1 MTEAIMSSSL
11 KDQDRLFV
19 QDLLETS
26 EAAHNTRQ
34 KFLVIVSAELEERQ
48 SKDEIDAALRQAI
61 YDYARKR
68 AEASAKLASDT
79 IELVAIEK
87 ARNALKDCAAR
98 LAAAPWRA
106 VVRERW
112 PATIAHEI
120 ERLFDEMQGPLL
132 PSGERL
138 EPSADSV
145 LLQLKDAFEVLIK
158 FTATVLMC
166 ALIEAGGEDADWAR
180 RQLFKRGLSLGDW
193 AGMLRQSVER
203 CSKSDNAVP
212 AAITTLARAAKRKLL
227 RATDD
232 FTSIRNNVIGHGVR
246 AFDPSETAE
255 LVIGC
260 VESGKV
266 RNPKGENQTTIPL
279 AAVLAAMVELKAY
292 DSMILEAGE
301 GESRL
306 VLSGAG
312 SADRWLSDERHRRHG
327 SITLPLR
334 LHFSGDG
341 KTLSLAP
348 FVAARICTQCTRR
361 DVLLYDLLHKAA
373 PTGTFDLLDYARG
386 HKSRLS
392 GAQAPDLSDAWGR
405 SCPRTRPISAAIA
418 QLRPCV
424 GSTRQGAHRPQL

>member
-1 MTEAIMSSSL
+1 MC
-11 KDQDRLFV
+11 K
-19 QDLLETS
+19 DLLETS
-26 EAAHNTRQ
+26 GSSLTRAL

-48 SKDEIDAALRQAI
+48 SKDEIDARPPPKRSTITPTGARRGERQA
-61 YDYARKR
+61 
-68 AEASAKLASDT
+68 ASDT

-212 AAITTLARAAKRKLL
+212 AAITTLARAAKK
-227 RATDD
+227 
-232 FTSIRNNVIGHGVR
+232 S
-246 AFDPSETAE
+246 
-255 LVIGC
+255 
-260 VESGKV
+260 
-266 RNPKGENQTTIPL
+266 
-279 AAVLAAMVELKAY
+279 
-292 DSMILEAGE
+292 
-301 GESRL
+301 
-306 VLSGAG
+306 
-312 SADRWLSDERHRRHG
+312 
-327 SITLPLR
+327 
-334 LHFSGDG
+334 FSG
-341 KTLSLAP
+341 L
-348 FVAARICTQCTRR
+348 
-361 DVLLYDLLHKAA
+361 
-373 PTGTFDLLDYARG
+373 PTI
-386 HKSRLS
+386 SRLS
-392 GAQAPDLSDAWGR
+392 A
-405 SCPRTRPISAAIA
+405 T
-418 QLRPCV
+418 
-424 GSTRQGAHRPQL
+424 T